1 MSKLA
6 IVTGASSGIGN
17 AFVRRLAADG
27 YDLVAVGRRR
37 DRLEDLASSLKDV
50 KVQPLI
56 ADLSTGQD
64 GADRVAD
71 MCNSLHLTM
80 LVNSAGVP
88 HYMPMTELPSEKACE
103 LVHVKVVAP
112 TMLIRATV
120 PGMVARGEGTIIN
133 VAGMIAFS
141 GPAPQE
147 QLPRRAVYAGTPAHL
162 VAMTQVL
169 HEELKA
175 EGLRIQVLCPG
186 VVATGFHERQGLDLS
201 AVPRMSADDV
211 VTASLKG
218 LELGEVV
225 CGPGVEDAGLLEA
238 VSQADLAAFGAQAP
252 SSPSDTGPAE
262 RTPRRGMPP
271 IPGSAGTPHRACRAG
286 DLRSVEGSAA
296 ARGARSASGGQR
308 SAPVDSSVTRRD
320 LWNSKSLVLASA
332 ERGHIRSNWRSSS
345 SSMPRVTTCSRY
357 WGTPTKYQP
366 GSTPLK
372 VDRST
377 GQ

>member
-133 VAGMIAFS
+133 VAGMIVFS

-147 QLPRRAVYAGTPAHL
+147 QLPRRVVYAGTPAHL

-175 EGLRIQVLCPG
+175 EGLRIQVLCP
-186 VVATGFHERQGLDLS
+186 VWWRPGFTSVRDWTS
-201 AVPRMSADDV
+201 APCPGCLRMTSLPPASRAWSWAKSSAAPAWRTPAFWRRCLRRIWPPSVRKPRARPAIPDRPS
-211 VTASLKG
+211 
-218 LELGEVV
+218 
-225 CGPGVEDAGLLEA
+225 GLLGVA
-238 VSQADLAAFGAQAP
+238 CPLFPG
-252 SSPSDTGPAE
+252 
-262 RTPRRGMPP
+262 RRGHRTARVGRVTFDLWQDRPAQGCS
-271 IPGSAGTPHRACRAG
+271 ICIWLSVIGSGVCQSGGGTRGTQSRWCRRRPNG
-286 DLRSVEGSAA
+286 DAFTQA
-296 ARGARSASGGQR
+296 GARA
-308 SAPVDSSVTRRD
+308 APRCPVSPHARDTRGSRP
-320 LWNSKSLVLASA
+320 STSL
-332 ERGHIRSNWRSSS
+332 
-345 SSMPRVTTCSRY
+345 
-357 WGTPTKYQP
+357 
-366 GSTPLK
+366 
-372 VDRST
+372 DRRH
-377 GQ
+377 